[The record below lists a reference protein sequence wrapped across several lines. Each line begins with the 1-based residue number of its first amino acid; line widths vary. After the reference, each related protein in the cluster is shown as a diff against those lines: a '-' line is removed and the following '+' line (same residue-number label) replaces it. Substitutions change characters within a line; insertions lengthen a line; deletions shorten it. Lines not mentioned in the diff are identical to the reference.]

1 MVKNILGFQTNFYS
15 TKIREQFLKIILKN
29 YFSKFFQKQLSNKFL
44 YFEKIIIPQTL
55 KEEIRLKSS
64 DDSIEIYINNVD
76 SILWKFWKENWEM
89 ISTYHIKDKI
99 WESLINFN
107 KNLDNIIENQFDGI
121 SNQLQYLSI
130 KATNLWFRVFDIWN
144 NLPNHNPYR
153 F

>member
-55 KEEIRLKSS
+55 KEEIRLKSN

-76 SILWKFWKENWEM
+76 SIL
-89 ISTYHIKDKI
+89 
-99 WESLINFN
+99 
-107 KNLDNIIENQFDGI
+107 
-121 SNQLQYLSI
+121 
-130 KATNLWFRVFDIWN
+130 
-144 NLPNHNPYR
+144 
-153 F
+153 